1 MSSLPVIA
9 YLAVMYSVV
18 CALVICL
25 LKKIL
30 P

>member
-1 MSSLPVIA
+1 MSSLAVIA
-9 YLAVMYSVV
+9 YLAVMYWII
-18 CALVICL
+18 CTLVICL

>member
-1 MSSLPVIA
+1 MTAQLVIL
-9 YLAVMYSVV
+9 YLAVMYWVIS
-18 CALVICL
+18 ALVICL

>member
-1 MSSLPVIA
+1 MTLPVA
-9 YLAVMYSVV
+9 LYLAGMYWLI

>member
-1 MSSLPVIA
+1 MSSLAVIA
-9 YLAVMYSVV
+9 YLAAMYWII

>member
-1 MSSLPVIA
+1 MTAQLVIL
-9 YLAVMYSVV
+9 YLAVMYWII

>member
-1 MSSLPVIA
+1 MSTIVVIA
-9 YLAVMYSVV
+9 YLAVMYWII

>member
-1 MSSLPVIA
+1 MNSLAVIA
-9 YLAVMYSVV
+9 YLAVMYWIICV
-18 CALVICL
+18 LVICL

>member
-1 MSSLPVIA
+1 MSNLAVIA
-9 YLAVMYSVV
+9 YLAVMYWII

>member
-1 MSSLPVIA
+1 VIA
-9 YLAVMYSVV
+9 YLAVMYWVI